1 MPVTRTSGQG
11 RPKGALNKQNKELKD
26 MILAALDGAGGIK
39 YLQAQ
44 ADQNPAAFMSLIG
57 RVLPMTINGTG
68 PGNSIDIRWGGG
80 QPTGDRSAIK

>member
-1 MPVTRTSGQG
+1 MAAG
-11 RPKGALNKQNKELKD
+11 RKTGGRVKGTPNKDNKELKE
-26 MILAALDGAGGIK
+26 MILGALDRAGGIK
-39 YLQAQ
+39 YLHEQA
-44 ADQNPAAFMSLIG
+44 AANPTAFLSLIG